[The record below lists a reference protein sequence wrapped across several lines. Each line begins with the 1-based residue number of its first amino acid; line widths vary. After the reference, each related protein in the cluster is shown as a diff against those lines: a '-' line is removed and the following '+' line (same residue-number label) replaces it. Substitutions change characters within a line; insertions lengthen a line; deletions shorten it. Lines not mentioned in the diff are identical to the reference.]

1 MADIKIIGTPISN
14 YVRAIRMLCEEKG
27 VPYTLEP
34 VMPHTPEV
42 QAIHPAGQV
51 PCLKHGDVT
60 LFESKAIAHYIE
72 NHFPKP
78 QFVPNDSLKSS
89 LVEQWVSFVNV
100 KVDRWIMRE
109 YVVPSLFFDEETGPD
124 KDKLNAALP
133 EIEQRLQTLD
143 KAVASTG
150 YLVGDSLTYADLNVL
165 PMLVAL
171 TLFPE
176 TKEMLEKHEALSAYV
191 AKLSAR
197 PSFQNTAPPDM

>member
-34 VMPHTPEV
+34 EMPHTPEV

-51 PCLKHGDVT
+51 PCLRHGDVT

-78 QFVPNDSLKSS
+78 QFFPSDSLKSS

-124 KDKLNAALP
+124 KEKLNAALP
-133 EIEQRLQTLD
+133 EIEQRLETLD
-143 KAVASTG
+143 KAVAGTG
-150 YLVGDSLTYADLNVL
+150 YLVGDSLTFADLNVV

-171 TLFPE
+171 TMFPE
-176 TKEMLEKHEALSAYV
+176 TKEMLAKHKNLSAYV
-191 AKLSAR
+191 DKISAR
-197 PSFQNTAPPDM
+197 PSFQNTAPPEM